1 MCQQLDA
8 ATFVKYVTKAV
19 LYKSMACRVAY
30 WLFDTDM
37 FLIFRHHVNAA
48 QNLTF
53 LSTLSESGIIQNI
66 DAVLSVHVK
75 ISYLWNSKP
84 HSSLTISCSCTVS
97 DTIILL
103 LAACTILRT
112 CPSPRVHSSR
122 VIWSFCHIIEEL
134 SLYSQGVW
142 ACHSVTITLCPSPSN
157 FCMERAVEMS

>member
-1 MCQQLDA
+1 MLQHLLNMLPKLCCTNRWPDYLIQICLNISGL
-8 ATFVKYVTKAV
+8 TSV
-19 LYKSMACRVAY
+19 LLKILLLCP
-30 WLFDTDM
+30 
-37 FLIFRHHVNAA
+37 
-48 QNLTF
+48 
-53 LSTLSESGIIQNI
+53 TLSKSRTILNI

-75 ISYLWNSKP
+75 ISYLWNNTP
-84 HSSLTISCSCTVS
+84 HSSLNINGFTVY

-103 LAACTILRT
+103 LAACTILRI

-134 SLYSQGVW
+134 SLYSRGVW